1 MLGLEDEIRK
11 NGLPWAERPFRELLR
26 LAWPITVSTLSYST
40 MTLVGTLFVST
51 AGESA
56 LAGIGLGGVAAFAI
70 LCFAFGWMRGVKV
83 LVSHAFGAGDRERLK
98 VYLSG
103 SLIAAAVL
111 AAIVI
116 GLGMIVGELMP
127 LFTETS
133 AAGDAARSYVQIRSF
148 GAPIILASVALREYR
163 HGIGESRVAMYGSL
177 AANGVNIA
185 LDFLFVI
192 LLDQGVAGAAWAT
205 NASHLV
211 ELVVLVAFQLRDGF
225 SFARPRRAHFAS
237 LMRMGLPTGLQ
248 FLLEVGSF
256 AALTIMLSLM
266 SDRDVA
272 GHQIAIQVLH
282 FAFLPILAV
291 GEAAAVLV
299 GQAVGAR
306 RSKLIGKVTKHAF
319 ALASVYAGIW
329 TVALAVFSP
338 LIASAFTDDPKLLE
352 LTIVLLWIAAVF
364 QWFDG
369 ANIIARSVLRGTGDV
384 RYAATVGIITAWV
397 TTPPLT
403 WLFGMVLGLGA
414 IGGWIA
420 LTLEIIVGAALVWR
434 RIANGGWLRSAARE
448 RRRQR
453 LEVGAPVRERAP
465 IAADVAAESIAS
477 A

>member
-1 MLGLEDEIRK
+1 MLGSDDIRN
-11 NGLPWAERPFRELLR
+11 NGLTWAERPFRELLR
-26 LAWPITVSTLSYST
+26 LAWPITVSTLSYSA

-51 AGESA
+51 AGEAA

-83 LVSHAFGAGDRERLK
+83 LVSHAFGAGDRDRLRI
-98 VYLSG
+98 YLTG
-103 SLIAAAVL
+103 SLVSALVL
-111 AAIVI
+111 ATIVI
-116 GLGMIVGELMP
+116 GLGWFVGELMP

-133 AAGDAARSYVQIRSF
+133 AAGDAARSYVQIRSL

-163 HGIGESRVAMYGSL
+163 HGVGESRIAMYGSL
-177 AANGVNIA
+177 AANGVNVV

-192 LLDQGVAGAAWAT
+192 VLEQGVAGAAWAT

-211 ELVVLVAFQLRDGF
+211 ELCVLVTFQLRDGF
-225 SFARPRRAHFAS
+225 RLARPSRAHFAS

-306 RSKLIGKVTKHAF
+306 RSKLIGKVTRHAF
-319 ALASVYAGIW
+319 ALASAYAGIW
-329 TVALAVFSP
+329 TIGLAVFAP
-338 LIASAFTDDPKLLE
+338 LIAGAFTDDPDLLE
-352 LTIVLLWIAAVF
+352 LTIVLLWISAVF

-403 WLFGMVLGLGA
+403 WLFGMVFGLGA
-414 IGGWIA
+414 IGGWLA
-420 LTLEIIVGAALVWR
+420 LTLEIIVGAGLVWWR
-434 RIANGGWLRSAARE
+434 VSSGGWLRSAARE
-448 RRRQR
+448 RRRQQR
-453 LEVGAPVRERAP
+453 ENSASRPIEIAEVQTA
-465 IAADVAAESIAS
+465 
-477 A
+477 